1 MSRLPIRRSLVGS
14 FEESLLSGRLLSG
27 KVSQVGIIL
36 IYRHPTLCT
45 SFLMTFLL
53 FYSCNC
59 RGFYLQKIEGF
70 LAFLNVTGGNFSPQ
84 SQKIPFAVTSVD
96 GDKYLLYYSSINLS
110 GKLLS
115 GKSRVAKFQRT
126 LSMDESRS
134 EKPHIRVPMKGRIQ
148 LVIHYKTSKV
158 VKLRSENIISPLL
171 SINAFTCMLRENGY
185 AKC

>member
-1 MSRLPIRRSLVGS
+1 M
-14 FEESLLSGRLLSG
+14 
-27 KVSQVGIIL
+27 
-36 IYRHPTLCT
+36 
-45 SFLMTFLL
+45 
-53 FYSCNC
+53 
-59 RGFYLQKIEGF
+59 QKIEGF